1 MVAQNDASKRARIR
15 KAILRYGHRYPLAA
29 DTVGGIVT
37 RWLPRTGFEWAPD
50 HIAEALAELVADGSL
65 RTRPLPDGK
74 ILFCVGGKAAG
85 AADGAAKRRRYRAAR

>member
-15 KAILRYGHRYPLAA
+15 KAILRYGHRNPLAA
-29 DTVGGIVT
+29 DTAGGIVT

-50 HIAEALAELVADGSL
+50 HIGKVLAELVADGSL
-65 RTRPLPDGK
+65 RTRPLPDGE
-74 ILFCVGGKAAG
+74 ILFCVGGKTG